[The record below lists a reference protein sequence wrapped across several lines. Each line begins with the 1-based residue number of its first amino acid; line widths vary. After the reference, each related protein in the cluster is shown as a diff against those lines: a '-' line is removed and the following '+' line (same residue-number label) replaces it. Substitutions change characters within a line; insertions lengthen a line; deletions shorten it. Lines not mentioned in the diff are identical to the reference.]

1 MADQNPL
8 LDDMAK
14 LVTGAIGA
22 AQSAGEE
29 ARTAFK
35 SQTDRMVASMDLASR
50 EEVEALKALAQKA
63 FERVEELE
71 ARVIALENAGAKKS
85 PKSSGGK
92 D

>member
-29 ARTAFK
+29 ARTAMR
-35 SQTDRMVASMDLASR
+35 SQADRMVASMDLASR
-50 EEVEALKALAQKA
+50 EEIEALKLLARKALD
-63 FERVEELE
+63 RVEELE
-71 ARVIALENAGAKKS
+71 ARVDALERAKPKAS
-85 PKSSGGK
+85 TKSSGGK
-92 D
+92 S